1 MVHVP
6 PQSPSKQQ
14 IKKKLTKEEKEQI
27 KMKQKIADE
36 EKKKAREIQHLQKQ
50 PNHYLMAE
58 VKKNMIL
65 PGIGQVQLDKTN
77 HKPPSQI

>member
-1 MVHVP
+1 MVHVL
-6 PQSPSKQQ
+6 PQSPSKEQ
-14 IKKKLTKEEKEQI
+14 IKKKLQEEKEQK
-27 KMKQKIADE
+27 KMKQKIADD
-36 EKKKAREIQHLQKQ
+36 EKKKAREIHHLQKQ
-50 PNHYLMAE
+50 VNPILMAE

>member
-6 PQSPSKQQ
+6 PQSLSKDQ
-14 IKKKLTKEEKEQI
+14 IKKKLQEEKEQK

-50 PNHYLMAE
+50 VNPNLMAD
-58 VKKNMIL
+58 VKKHMIL
-65 PGIGQVQLDKTN
+65 PGIG
-77 HKPPSQI
+77 